1 MNSLIL
7 ISPYKGSGFQPIF
20 SSNELYC
27 LETIFMKH
35 LHLFDKI
42 PKFSIFLGLLK
53 KHFFTVP
60 FLAAFNTLT
69 VLILGGLS
77 LYAKLNNQGDGVERL
92 FSDPFNSWFPYEGLL
107 TGVSEVL
114 WCIPVAICAFT
125 FGVLRQ
131 KEPRSR
137 SAIFLFFSA
146 LLLGVFFLDDRF
158 RMTLILSR
166 LGISTKLIYLCYGS
180 AVFVYGVKFWQYI
193 KTTPYL
199 PLVAAFILFA
209 ISRFEDIFNSPSLG
223 IHAMLEDGTKL
234 LALLNLALYFWY
246 LCHQEVGRHLQS

>member
-1 MNSLIL
+1 
-7 ISPYKGSGFQPIF
+7 
-20 SSNELYC
+20 
-27 LETIFMKH
+27 MKN
-35 LHLFDKI
+35 LPFLNKI
-42 PKFSIFLGLLK
+42 PKLYKSLEILK

-60 FLAAFNTLT
+60 FLAVFNTLT

-77 LYAKLNNQGDGVERL
+77 IYAKLNNQGDGIERL
-92 FSDPFNSWFPYEGLL
+92 FSDPFNFWFPYEGIF

-131 KEPRSR
+131 KEPQSR

-166 LGISTKLIYLCYGS
+166 LGISKKLIYLCYGS
-180 AVFVYGVKFWQYI
+180 AVLLYGLKFWRYI

-199 PLVAAFILFA
+199 PLVVAFVLFA
-209 ISRFEDIFNSPSLG
+209 ISRFEDILDLSSQG
-223 IHAMLEDGTKL
+223 VHAMLEDGTKL
-234 LALLNLALYFWY
+234 LALLNLAMYFWHI
-246 LCHQEVGRHLQS
+246 CHQELRRHLQQREDI

>member
-1 MNSLIL
+1 
-7 ISPYKGSGFQPIF
+7 
-20 SSNELYC
+20 
-27 LETIFMKH
+27 MKH
-35 LHLFDKI
+35 LPLFDKL
-42 PKFSIFLGLLK
+42 PKFYKSLELLK

-60 FLAAFNTLT
+60 FLVVFNTLT
-69 VLILGGLS
+69 VLILAVLS
-77 LYAKLNNQGDGVERL
+77 VYAKVNNQGDGVERL
-92 FSDPFNSWFPYEGLL
+92 FSDPFNFWFPYEGIL

-131 KEPRSR
+131 KEPQSR

-166 LGISTKLIYLCYGS
+166 LGISKKLIYLCYGS
-180 AVFVYGVKFWQYI
+180 AVFLYGLKFRRYI

-199 PLVAAFILFA
+199 PLVVAFVLFA
-209 ISRFEDIFNSPSLG
+209 ISRFEDILDLSSQG
-223 IHAMLEDGTKL
+223 VHAMLEDGTKL
-234 LALLNLALYFWY
+234 LALLNLAMYFWHI
-246 LCHQEVGRHLQS
+246 CHQELRRHLQQREDIQMPIRSDKLQ

>member
-1 MNSLIL
+1 
-7 ISPYKGSGFQPIF
+7 
-20 SSNELYC
+20 
-27 LETIFMKH
+27 MKH
-35 LHLFDKI
+35 LPLFDKI
-42 PKFSIFLGLLK
+42 PKFSSFLELLK

-60 FLAAFNTLT
+60 FLVVFNTLT
-69 VLILGGLS
+69 ILILGWLS
-77 LYAKLNNQGDGVERL
+77 VYAKLNNQGDGVERL
-92 FSDPFNSWFPYEGLL
+92 FSDPFNFWFPYEGIL

-125 FGVLRQ
+125 FGVLSQ

-137 SAIFLFFSA
+137 SAIFLLFSA
-146 LLLGVFFLDDRF
+146 LLLGAFFLDDRF

-166 LGISTKLIYLCYGS
+166 LGISKKLIYLCYGT
-180 AVFVYGVKFWQYI
+180 AVFLYGAKFWRYI

-209 ISRFEDIFNSPSLG
+209 LSRFEDILNSRSVG
-223 IHAMLEDGTKL
+223 VHAMLEDGTKL

-246 LCHQEVGRHLQS
+246 VCHQEVGRHFQQSELR

>member
-1 MNSLIL
+1 
-7 ISPYKGSGFQPIF
+7 
-20 SSNELYC
+20 
-27 LETIFMKH
+27 MKH
-35 LHLFDKI
+35 QPLFDKI
-42 PKFSIFLGLLK
+42 PNFSTFLENLK

-60 FLAAFNTLT
+60 FLVIFNTLT

-107 TGVSEVL
+107 TGISEVL

-131 KEPRSR
+131 KAPRSR
-137 SAIFLFFSA
+137 SAIFFFFSA

-166 LGISTKLIYLCYGS
+166 LGISKKLIYLCYGS
-180 AVFVYGVKFWQYI
+180 GVLLYGIKFWRYI

-199 PLVAAFILFA
+199 PLIAAFLLFA
-209 ISRFEDIFNSPSLG
+209 ISRFEDIIDTRSLG
-223 IHAMLEDGTKL
+223 VHAMLEDGTKL
-234 LALLNLALYFWY
+234 LALLNLAMYFWHVCY
-246 LCHQEVGRHLQS
+246 QEIWRQLTVDS

>member
-1 MNSLIL
+1 
-7 ISPYKGSGFQPIF
+7 
-20 SSNELYC
+20 
-27 LETIFMKH
+27 MKH
-35 LHLFDKI
+35 LPSSDKNS
-42 PKFSIFLGLLK
+42 KFYKSLELLK

-60 FLAAFNTLT
+60 LLAIFNTLT
-69 VLILGGLS
+69 ILTLAVLS
-77 LYAKLNNQGDGVERL
+77 VYAKLKNQGDGVERL
-92 FSDPFNSWFPYEGLL
+92 FSDPFNFWFPYEGIL

-131 KEPRSR
+131 KEPQSR

-166 LGISTKLIYLCYGS
+166 LGISKKLIYLCYGS
-180 AVFVYGVKFWQYI
+180 AVFLYGLKFWRYI

-199 PLVAAFILFA
+199 PLVVAFVLFA
-209 ISRFEDIFNSPSLG
+209 ISRFEDIVDLKSLG
-223 IHAMLEDGTKL
+223 VHAMLEDGTKL
-234 LALLNLALYFWY
+234 LALLNLAMYFWHI
-246 LCHQEVGRHLQS
+246 CHQELRRHLQQREDIQMPIRSDKLQ

>member
-1 MNSLIL
+1 
-7 ISPYKGSGFQPIF
+7 
-20 SSNELYC
+20 
-27 LETIFMKH
+27 MKH
-35 LHLFDKI
+35 LPLFDQI
-42 PKFSIFLGLLK
+42 PKLSNSLEVFK
-53 KHFFTVP
+53 KHFFSVP

-77 LYAKLNNQGDGVERL
+77 VYGKLNNQGDGVARL
-92 FSDPFNSWFPYEGLL
+92 FSDPFNFWFPYEGIL

-131 KEPRSR
+131 KDPRSL
-137 SAIFLFFSA
+137 SGTFLFFSA

-158 RMTLILSR
+158 RMTLILST
-166 LGISTKLIYLCYGS
+166 LGISKKLIYLCYGS
-180 AVFVYGVKFWQYI
+180 AVFLYGVKFWRYI

-209 ISRFEDIFNSPSLG
+209 ISRFEDMLNLQNQG
-223 IHAMLEDGTKL
+223 VHAMLEDGTKL
-234 LALLNLALYFWY
+234 LAVMNLALYFWHVCN
-246 LCHQEVGRHLQS
+246 LEVGRHLQQSEAP

>member
-1 MNSLIL
+1 
-7 ISPYKGSGFQPIF
+7 
-20 SSNELYC
+20 
-27 LETIFMKH
+27 MKH

-42 PKFSIFLGLLK
+42 PKFSHSLEIFK
-53 KHFFTVP
+53 KHFFRVR
-60 FLAAFNTLT
+60 FLAAFNILT

-77 LYAKLNNQGDGVERL
+77 VYAKLNNQGDGVERL
-92 FSDPFNSWFPYEGLL
+92 FSDPFNFWFPYEGIL

-137 SAIFLFFSA
+137 SGIFLFFSA

-166 LGISTKLIYLCYGS
+166 LGISLKFIYLCYGT
-180 AVFVYGVKFWQYI
+180 AVFLYGVKFWLYI

-199 PLVAAFILFA
+199 PLVVAFLLFA
-209 ISRFEDIFNSPSLG
+209 ISRFEDIFESQSLG
-223 IHAMLEDGTKL
+223 VHAMLEDGTKL
-234 LALLNLALYFWY
+234 LALLNLSLYFWHI
-246 LCHQEVGRHLQS
+246 CHQEIGRHLRQSEKR

>member
-1 MNSLIL
+1 
-7 ISPYKGSGFQPIF
+7 
-20 SSNELYC
+20 
-27 LETIFMKH
+27 MKH
-35 LHLFDKI
+35 LPLFDKI
-42 PKFSIFLGLLK
+42 PNFSNSLEFFKKKFLS
-53 KHFFTVP
+53 VP

-69 VLILGGLS
+69 VLILVGLS
-77 LYAKLNNQGDGVERL
+77 VYAKLNKQGDAVERL
-92 FSDPFNSWFPYEGLL
+92 FSDPFNVWFPYEGIL

-137 SAIFLFFSA
+137 SGIFLFFSA

-166 LGISTKLIYLCYGS
+166 LGISSKFIYLSYGT
-180 AVFVYGVKFWQYI
+180 AVFLYGVKFWRYI

-199 PLVAAFILFA
+199 PLVAAFLLFA
-209 ISRFEDIFNSPSLG
+209 ISRFEDIFESQSLG
-223 IHAMLEDGTKL
+223 VHAMLEDGTKL
-234 LALLNLALYFWY
+234 LALLNLSLYFWHV
-246 LCHQEVGRHLQS
+246 CHQEIGRHLRQSEKR